1 MTINDTTVKRIIK
14 RLFNTVIDEE
24 TKLRK
29 VLSMETN
36 DEHPEALFS
45 GLYSRAEQHLEQIVK
60 AQNKIVLLQNLINPE

>member
-1 MTINDTTVKRIIK
+1 MDINDTTVKRIIK

-36 DEHPEALFS
+36 NEHPEALFS
-45 GLYSRAEQHLEQIVK
+45 GLYLRAEQHLEQIVK

>member
-24 TKLRK
+24 TKLRR

-36 DEHPEALFS
+36 NEHPEALFS
-45 GLYSRAEQHLEQIVK
+45 GLYLKAEQHLEQIVK

>member
-1 MTINDTTVKRIIK
+1 MDINDTTVKRIIK

-36 DEHPEALFS
+36 NEHPEALFS

>member
-36 DEHPEALFS
+36 NEHPEALFS
-45 GLYSRAEQHLEQIVK
+45 GLYTRAEQHLEQIVK

>member
-1 MTINDTTVKRIIK
+1 MDINDTTVKRIIK

-24 TKLRK
+24 TKLRR

-36 DEHPEALFS
+36 NEHPEALFS
-45 GLYSRAEQHLEQIVK
+45 GLYLRAEQHLEQIVK

>member
-1 MTINDTTVKRIIK
+1 MDINDTTVKRIIK

-36 DEHPEALFS
+36 NEHPEALFS
-45 GLYSRAEQHLEQIVK
+45 GLYLKAEQHLEQIVK

>member
-24 TKLRK
+24 NKLRK